1 MSFQQWEWWSG
12 IEDHVKLNKKQLVN
26 GQYIH
31 EPAFIPIEPDADR
44 LPHPLPNFLRK
55 GTNKSND
62 VVEVIDSCNGLL
74 LCCNYTGKN
83 FKSYFVC
90 NPLTEERVAL
100 PCPVSKRSNLV
111 YFGLL
116 ADTTSAGYFQY
127 KVVCV
132 FSPKR
137 DDSCSILLVFSS
149 ETGKWKEFEERLP
162 ALCNESMMGSKVVIN
177 SRLFWD
183 CVEGHILVCHLNKN
197 CYELIESP
205 RAPLGRSLWKSKDK
219 LFCYCQGFDDE
230 FPVWSMCVNDD
241 EKEVLEWK
249 LEGCSE
255 EFEML
260 SEDVSNDFGSWL
272 TTLKGPKPRVGFK
285 IIGVVD
291 VWNLHLQGNDQSL
304 HLHINSCTASQ
315 ELKLLES
322 HWTAVSRAEE
332 WKTCKRMKADRNWP
346 RLGAG
351 QRGSDAFVS
360 IDSQKNLER
369 EFLYRKSTVHS

>member
-1 MSFQQWEWWSG
+1 MGFSGNLTGFFYQRFSTSSQQWEWWSG
-12 IEDHVKLNKKQLVN
+12 IEDHVKLNKKQLIN

-44 LPHPLPNFLRK
+44 LSHPLPNFFRK

-100 PCPVSKRSNLV
+100 PCPASKRSNLV

-137 DDSCSILLVFSS
+137 DDSCSILLVLSS

-177 SRLFWD
+177 SRPFWD

-260 SEDVSNDFGSWL
+260 SEDVSNEFGSWL
-272 TTLKGPKPRVGFK
+272 TTLKGPKPRVEFK
-285 IIGVVD
+285 IIGVKPESNEIYLWKPDVVIRYDFTERELEILWGHGFGRAPLAARILPYVHSFAPIQIAKMEEEEAKTYVD
-291 VWNLHLQGNDQSL
+291 V
-304 HLHINSCTASQ
+304 
-315 ELKLLES
+315 E
-322 HWTAVSRAEE
+322 
-332 WKTCKRMKADRNWP
+332 RNNTT
-346 RLGAG
+346 
-351 QRGSDAFVS
+351 
-360 IDSQKNLER
+360 K
-369 EFLYRKSTVHS
+369 